1 MDRLTEK
8 ISNGYTLKIPEDK
21 SISDL
26 EIMFNVYDRLGH
38 YEDAEEQGLLIKF
51 PCPIGSTVYAI
62 VKNEIVKDVVDD
74 YDIWSVKSGLH
85 LRIRLTNYKDYVIG
99 VFGKDIFL
107 TKEEAEQKLKQI
119 GE

>member
-1 MDRLTEK
+1 
-8 ISNGYTLKIPEDK
+8 
-21 SISDL
+21 
-26 EIMFNVYDRLGH
+26 MFNVYDRLGH